1 MKRACVIRHL
11 AFEDLGILAPILAAH
26 GYDSAYRDAG
36 VDDIGPALAATTDL
50 LVVLGGPIGA
60 YEDATYPFLVGEI
73 DLIERCLRTE
83 TPVLGICLGAQL
95 MARAL
100 GARVYPGEKE
110 IGFSPITLTDA
121 GRQSCLRWVT
131 DADGVVL
138 HWHGDTFDLPATA
151 ERLAST
157 PATPNQAFAVDRQ
170 ALGLQFHL
178 EADPAGFERW
188 LIGHTGELAAAKIN
202 IPTLR
207 AAAATQ
213 AAATVRA
220 GRKVFDAWLAAV
232 TVVKPQASTS
242 PTS

>member
-11 AFEDLGILAPILAAH
+11 AFEDLGILAPVLAAQ
-26 GYDSAYRDAG
+26 GYDVDYREAG
-36 VDDIGPALAATTDL
+36 VDDVGPALSDAADL

-60 YEDATYPFLVGEI
+60 YEDATYPFLTGELQ
-73 DLIERCLRTE
+73 LIERCLRSQ

-100 GARVYPGEKE
+100 GATVYPGTRE

-121 GRQSCLRWVT
+121 GRRSCLRWVG

-138 HWHGDTFDLPATA
+138 HWHGDTFDLPSTA

-157 PATPNQAFAVDRQ
+157 AATPNQAFAIGHH

-178 EADPAGFERW
+178 EADPTGFERW
-188 LIGHTGELAAAKIN
+188 LIGHTGELAAAKISV
-202 IPTLR
+202 PALR
-207 AAAATQ
+207 AAAAT
-213 AAATVRA
+213 AGAATARA
-220 GRKVFDAWLAAV
+220 GRKVFDDWLGSIKTA
-232 TVVKPQASTS
+232 
-242 PTS
+242 